1 MNQPLNDFEGRIV
14 VISGGTRGIGWR
26 CAQLFAERGAQVLAC
41 GHDEAEIERARA
53 GAPDGVHVRHMDVR
67 DEASVASLFARDP
80 LAAGAGVDALV
91 NCAGIQRLGNAE
103 QTTLEDWNAVLA
115 VNVTGAFLASKYAV
129 GAMRRRGGGAIVNLS
144 SIHARVTGGSRV
156 AYVASKTALLGLT
169 RAMAMD
175 HAAENIR
182 VNVILPGTIDTPMIT
197 EAWALL
203 RPDRTADQMRADV
216 GRANPIGRMGFPN
229 DVANAVVFLCSSQAS
244 FITGAELCVDGGITQ
259 KLALP
264 VVPTRS

>member
-1 MNQPLNDFEGRIV
+1 MNQTLKDFAGRVV
-14 VISGGTRGIGWR
+14 VITGGTRGIGWR

-41 GHDEAEIERARA
+41 GHDQAEIEQARA
-53 GAPDGVHVRHMDVR
+53 GAPAGVHVRHMDVR
-67 DEASVASLFARDP
+67 DEASVAALFADDP
-80 LAAGAGVDALV
+80 LAAAAGIDALV

-103 QTTLEDWNAVLA
+103 QTTLETWNAIMA

-129 GAMRRRGGGAIVNLS
+129 PALRRRGGGAIVNLS
-144 SIHARVTGGSRV
+144 SIHARVTVGSRV

-197 EAWALL
+197 EAWAQL

-216 GRANPIGRMGFPN
+216 GGANPIGRMGLPD
-229 DVANAVVFLCSSQAS
+229 DVANAVLFLCSPQAT
-244 FITGAELCVDGGITQ
+244 FITGVELCVDGGITQ

-264 VVPTRS
+264 VVPKPG